1 MKLFISCVIVGVSN
15 LLWLSPVSA
24 TKLKPI
30 KVEAEKTYDPYIE
43 GFKETLNCSVSPRYG
58 IEV

>member
-30 KVEAEKTYDPYIE
+30 KVEAEKIYDPYIE
-43 GFKETLNCSVSPRYG
+43 GFKETLNN
-58 IEV
+58 